1 MDIAAEGDIARAR
14 QATRDLCRA
23 LGASA
28 VGVQRIVTV
37 VSELT
42 RNMVLYAGGGCLSVE
57 PCPKGRSRVTIVAS
71 DGGPGIAD
79 LTAILG
85 GRYRSRTGAGLGLLG
100 SKRLSG
106 AFDVATGPAGTTVTA
121 EVDC

>member
-1 MDIAAEGDIARAR
+1 
-14 QATRDLCRA
+14 
-23 LGASA
+23 
-28 VGVQRIVTV
+28 
-37 VSELT
+37 
-42 RNMVLYAGGGCLSVE
+42 MVLYAGGGYLSVE
-57 PCPKGRSRVTIVAS
+57 PCPKGRPRVTIVAS

>member
-1 MDIAAEGDIARAR
+1 MAIAAECDIAQAR
-14 QATRDLCRA
+14 LATRELCRA

-28 VGVQRIVTV
+28 SGMQRIVTV

-42 RNMVLYAGGGCLSVE
+42 RNMVLYAGGGDLSVE
-57 PCPKGRSRVTIVAS
+57 PCPSGPRVKIVAR
-71 DGGPGIAD
+71 DRGPGIAD
-79 LTAILG
+79 LPAILG

-106 AFDVATGPAGTTVTA
+106 AFDVATGPGGTTIVA
-121 EVDC
+121 EVEC